1 MTTAAAAETVATPFS
16 LVRALRPL
24 IVEHRQWAE
33 AHARIAPAVLESARL
48 AGVFTL
54 CAPREVGGADAPFTA
69 LMEIFEELG
78 YADATVAWH
87 AANSVVVATVLANIP
102 DDQRARICADPPGPY
117 GFSAT
122 PAGVAIPVAGGY
134 RLSGRWPFVTGV
146 LDAPWS
152 SLLGVVHEGDQPRLI
167 DGIPDVRR
175 FLVPASD
182 ITVERTWE
190 ASVAMRGTGSH
201 AVSAQDAFVP
211 ESLAVVAPARETPQH
226 LRSHAVRLPR
236 GAVTPVTNAA
246 IGVGLV
252 RRALDEALRVTR
264 EKPLAG
270 TAVGLREL
278 PGRQRLIG
286 NAAAAVPGLKAALLS
301 VAEEVD
307 GSLGE
312 RPTDVPEEVRA
323 RMWGTMFWVLD
334 HCRALMSELVTLMT
348 SSYFSSANE
357 CESAARDLNAICA
370 SMEIVRGNVEAG
382 GRVHLGLAPDAPG
395 F

>member
-1 MTTAAAAETVATPFS
+1 
-16 LVRALRPL
+16 
-24 IVEHRQWAE
+24 
-33 AHARIAPAVLESARL
+33 
-48 AGVFTL
+48 
-54 CAPREVGGADAPFTA
+54 
-69 LMEIFEELG
+69 
-78 YADATVAWH
+78 
-87 AANSVVVATVLANIP
+87 
-102 DDQRARICADPPGPY
+102 
-117 GFSAT
+117 
-122 PAGVAIPVAGGY
+122 
-134 RLSGRWPFVTGV
+134 
-146 LDAPWS
+146 
-152 SLLGVVHEGDQPRLI
+152 
-167 DGIPDVRR
+167 
-175 FLVPASD
+175 
-182 ITVERTWE
+182 
-190 ASVAMRGTGSH
+190 
-201 AVSAQDAFVP
+201 
-211 ESLAVVAPARETPQH
+211 
-226 LRSHAVRLPR
+226 VRLPR